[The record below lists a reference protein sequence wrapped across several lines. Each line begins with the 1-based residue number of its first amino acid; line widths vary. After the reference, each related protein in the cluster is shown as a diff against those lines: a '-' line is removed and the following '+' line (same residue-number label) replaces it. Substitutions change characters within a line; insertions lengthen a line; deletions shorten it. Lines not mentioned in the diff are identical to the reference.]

1 MFRQD
6 QASNL
11 SQKKKKK
18 NRKKERKKE
27 REKDCSKLTKPQTIR
42 RAEWR
47 FRDILLQSFL
57 NQHSPF
63 NANISL
69 SSLCNCT
76 HLWGALTLW
85 AHRIEQDFDAC
96 GLWEVEGMPALLH
109 KKPQTRRYPVPPGI
123 LKHHSRNTRAKAKV
137 TDSDKKQICFF
148 LCWRIFNAVRVQ
160 YC

>member
-1 MFRQD
+1 MLRQD

-11 SQKKKKK
+11 SQNKIK
-18 NRKKERKKE
+18 NRKKE
-27 REKDCSKLTKPQTIR
+27 REKDCCKLTKPQTIR

-109 KKPQTRRYPVPPGI
+109 KKPQTRRYPAPPGI
-123 LKHHSRNTRAKAKV
+123 WSITQETHEPKQRSRTLTR
-137 TDSDKKQICFF
+137 SSFYFF